1 MSLTSVAA
9 ATQILA
15 NAMKALDSLREQAK
29 GSTDVALKEKISGLY
44 DTLLDLKA
52 AVLRAAE
59 ENAEL
64 KRANSELLDRPNP
77 EIRQFGLANYYFV
90 GDKGPFCQPCYDR
103 LEKLVPL
110 APQDMYAGGLGR
122 KCEVCNKVF
131 FENHGDQQQS
141 IRPFGGGA
149 WG

>member
-1 MSLTSVAA
+1 MSLTSIAA
-9 ATQILA
+9 ATQIFA

-29 GSTDVALKEKISGLY
+29 GSKDVALKERVSSLY
-44 DTLLDLKA
+44 DALLNLKA
-52 AVLRAAE
+52 AVLRVAD

-64 KRANSELLDRPNP
+64 KRVNSALLEKPKP

-90 GDKGPFCQPCYDR
+90 DDKGPFCQPCYDR

-110 APQDMYAGGLGR
+110 APRDNYAGGLGR

-131 FENHGDQQQS
+131 FENHGDERQS
-141 IRPFGGGA
+141 IRPFEGGV
-149 WG
+149 WS